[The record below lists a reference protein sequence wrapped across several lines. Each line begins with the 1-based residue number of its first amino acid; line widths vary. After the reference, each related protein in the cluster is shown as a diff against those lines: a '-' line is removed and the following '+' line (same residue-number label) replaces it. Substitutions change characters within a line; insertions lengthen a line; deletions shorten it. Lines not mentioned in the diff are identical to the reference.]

1 MFLNEAGLLETHC
14 VHPPAFHEYP
24 NGDAL
29 AAALAD
35 FIAAALAARIAKDGA
50 ASLAVSGG
58 HTPVRLLETLARRDL
73 PWAKIGVTLVDE
85 RWVRETSERSNARL
99 VRRHLLQGPAA
110 SARFVPL
117 ANDAA
122 TPEAGL
128 FATDEALEALNWP
141 LACAVL
147 GMGDDGHTASLFP
160 GGDRLEEALDP
171 DGALGLVPMRA
182 PGAGEPRITFSF
194 PVLNSADALA
204 LHIEGVEKRAVLD
217 RALGEG
223 PATQMPVRA
232 FLRAARPPDIF
243 WCP

>member
-1 MFLNEAGLLETHC
+1 MLNRAPIRERPIVTSLE
-14 VHPPAFHEYP
+14 FHEYQD
-24 NGDAL
+24 GDAL

-35 FIAAALAARIAKDGA
+35 FIAAALTARIEKDGA

-58 HTPVRLLETLARRDL
+58 HTPVRLFETLSHRPL
-73 PWAKIGVTLVDE
+73 PWAKIAVTLVDE

-110 SARFVPL
+110 AARFVPL
-117 ANDAA
+117 ANDAP
-122 TPEAGL
+122 TPEEGL
-128 FATDEALEALNWP
+128 FAVDEALEALHWP

-147 GMGDDGHTASLFP
+147 GMGDDGHTASMFP
-160 GGDRLEEALDP
+160 GGDRLGQALDP
-171 DGALGLVPMRA
+171 DGALGLIPMRA
-182 PGAGEPRITFSF
+182 PDAGEPRLTLSF
-194 PVLNSADALA
+194 PVLSSADALA
-204 LHIEGVEKRAVLD
+204 LHIEGADKRAVLD

-223 PATQMPVRA
+223 PATEMPIRA